1 MPQYKE
7 ELFEKYPENVPT
19 EIVKLG
25 LKLKTWTISG
35 SNARCV
41 AMLTAFKSVIS
52 NYKTPEGKSLRRDL
66 EPYLTPSIDFLVLFP
81 FFYFSYFFVNF
92 PICQISTTQ
101 ENCRI
106 PSLSM
111 KNAINWLKDKIANSP
126 EMIEDEAKKYLLGEI
141 DSYITERIVVAQF
154 IADVGITKIVDGDV
168 VLTYASSNSV
178 EKTLKVAHDQKIKF
192 RVVIVDSH
200 PTLDGRNLLHR
211 LASYGLECCYIMYN
225 GVSFIMTEVRF
236 STFTKVPTH

>member
-92 PICQISTTQ
+92 YFHLPNFYHSGKLQ
-101 ENCRI
+101 
-106 PSLSM
+106 
-111 KNAINWLKDKIANSP
+111 
-126 EMIEDEAKKYLLGEI
+126 
-141 DSYITERIVVAQF
+141 DSKFEH
-154 IADVGITKIVDGDV
+154 
-168 VLTYASSNSV
+168 
-178 EKTLKVAHDQKIKF
+178 EK
-192 RVVIVDSH
+192 
-200 PTLDGRNLLHR
+200 RNK
-211 LASYGLECCYIMYN
+211 LAEG
-225 GVSFIMTEVRF
+225 
-236 STFTKVPTH
+236 

>member
-1 MPQYKE
+1 
-7 ELFEKYPENVPT
+7 
-19 EIVKLG
+19 
-25 LKLKTWTISG
+25 
-35 SNARCV
+35 
-41 AMLTAFKSVIS
+41 
-52 NYKTPEGKSLRRDL
+52 
-66 EPYLTPSIDFLVLFP
+66 
-81 FFYFSYFFVNF
+81 
-92 PICQISTTQ
+92 
-101 ENCRI
+101 
-106 PSLSM
+106 
-111 KNAINWLKDKIANSP
+111 
-126 EMIEDEAKKYLLGEI
+126 MIEDEAKKYLLGEI